1 MATISV
7 VKKHKFTHAQAK
19 TVAEGVAKDLR
30 RRFDL
35 ECSWEGDVCRFAR
48 SGLDGEMTVQR
59 DRIAIDVKL
68 GFLLSAVA
76 PSIERAIHEQ
86 LDDLVA
92 TDAPAKPR
100 APATKAK
107 TGAKPA
113 AKPAARRKS

>member
-19 TVAEGVAKDLR
+19 SVAEGVAKDLR

-92 TDAPAKPR
+92 TDAPAKPK
-100 APATKAK
+100 APAAKAK
-107 TGAKPA
+107 PGAKPA
-113 AKPAARRKS
+113 AKPGARKKS